1 MAFEKLRESHGC
13 ICEKPPHEVTRKE
26 PVRGSKGTPQEPQQ
40 SRRGVQD
47 SPLRSPNGASK
58 PSKIDPKMDPSKF
71 VQKGG
76 RHSPIFL
83 LWSYKFQGFFD
94 RRPPGYWGSWGPFW
108 GPILGSLV
116 YLFKCI
122 YIYIYNI
129 LIYSI
134 LIINTSLN

>member
-47 SPLRSPNGASK
+47 SPLRSPNGAPK

-76 RHSPIFL
+76 PVLSN
-83 LWSYKFQGFFD
+83 FFALELQIP
-94 RRPPGYWGSWGPFW
+94 RF
-108 GPILGSLV
+108 
-116 YLFKCI
+116 F
-122 YIYIYNI
+122 
-129 LIYSI
+129 
-134 LIINTSLN
+134 